1 MPKIIEITSILE
13 QFAPLEWQESW
24 DNSGF
29 QVGNPQDEALG
40 ALLTLDVTPETVDE
54 ATRQGCN
61 LIISHHPLL
70 MSPLKRIT
78 GQSSAERV
86 VIEAIR
92 RGITI
97 YSCHTNID
105 SAPGGVNGR
114 LADILGIKMLRP
126 LERSANAPEGV
137 GMGAFGEF
145 GSPLNMVELLEL
157 LKSRL
162 GLRAVRHSMPT
173 AAERVI
179 RTVALCGGS
188 GASLIDA
195 ARASGADVYLSGDL
209 KYHDFQRAD
218 NNLTIID
225 IGHRESEIQVLDIFS
240 EQISKKFPNFA
251 VRHSADSSSNPAQ
264 YYV

>member
-137 GMGAFGEF
+137 GMGAVGEF

-240 EQISKKFPNFA
+240 EQISKKIPNFA